1 MSGTAGTAGDTV
13 AGRVTELARAEASA
27 RGLDVLDVDV
37 RGGRPTVVTVTVDVD
52 VPDEGRAA
60 AGQPPH
66 APVDID
72 VIADLSRALDGA
84 LVAGGVVGEDAT
96 LEVSSPGTE
105 RPLVTARD
113 LVRNL
118 GRDVEVTLA
127 DSALRGRLVAVE
139 DGRVVL
145 AVDGSEQHVP
155 LGDLVTA
162 RLVLPW

>member
-13 AGRVTELARAEASA
+13 VGRVAALARAEASA

-37 RGGRPTVVTVTVDVD
+37 RGGRPTVVTVTVDVE

-60 AGQPPH
+60 AGEPPH

-72 VIADLSRALDGA
+72 VIAELSRALDGA
-84 LVAGGVVGEDAT
+84 LVAGGVVDEDTT

-118 GRDVEVTLA
+118 GRDVELTLA
-127 DSALRGRLVAVE
+127 GAVLRGRLLAVE
-139 DGRVVL
+139 SGRVALV
-145 AVDGSEQHVP
+145 VDGAERQVA
-155 LGDLVTA
+155 LEDLVTA